1 MNDNVLT
8 KDCGVLADAMQS
20 VRRSLKMADRLADGY
35 IPPMGGERYL
45 TDRDLARRLHVSRR
59 TLQQYR
65 HEGILPYFLFGGKT
79 LYRESDIQKVL
90 ERNYRKAK
98 HRETD
103 TLMRVAAPDVHF
115 RPCLC
120 RSAVCPMRMMQ
131 EQDRR
136 LFLGTR
142 HRPGEPFAEQ
152 CRLPRVEPERQ
163 GYDRFHAVN
172 LRITFCFL

>member
-65 HEGILPYFLFGGKT
+65 HEGILPYFLLLPLPMFISGRACAVQQ
-79 LYRESDIQKVL
+79 Y
-90 ERNYRKAK
+90 
-98 HRETD
+98 
-103 TLMRVAAPDVHF
+103 AP
-115 RPCLC
+115 C
-120 RSAVCPMRMMQ
+120 
-131 EQDRR
+131 
-136 LFLGTR
+136 G
-142 HRPGEPFAEQ
+142 
-152 CRLPRVEPERQ
+152 
-163 GYDRFHAVN
+163 
-172 LRITFCFL
+172 

>member
-59 TLQQYR
+59 

-90 ERNYRKAK
+90 ERNYRKA
-98 HRETD
+98 
-103 TLMRVAAPDVHF
+103 
-115 RPCLC
+115 
-120 RSAVCPMRMMQ
+120 
-131 EQDRR
+131 
-136 LFLGTR
+136 
-142 HRPGEPFAEQ
+142 
-152 CRLPRVEPERQ
+152 
-163 GYDRFHAVN
+163 Y
-172 LRITFCFL
+172 